1 MIVIELSGGLGNQMF
16 QYALYKKFE
25 SLKKDVVME
34 TSFFRSGQDLREYE
48 LGIFPVKYRT
58 ITDKEAAD
66 IRGYGYQDTVL
77 DKVRH
82 KLMPKKYK
90 TYIDKIGPF
99 QPEIFEMDKVYLSG
113 YWQNENYFKD
123 IKEMICKDFS
133 FDAKLR
139 EKNKGLCAQL
149 EKENSVSVHIRRGDY
164 LTTENTRIHGNICT
178 EEYYSNAMVYMK
190 EKIENPRFYIF
201 TDDLQWAREKY
212 RGEDI
217 TIVDG
222 NRDNS
227 SYVDMFL
234 MSQCKHNIIANS
246 TFSWWGAWLNAN
258 PDKLVLAPPKWLN
271 NFEEAQ
277 VACADWI
284 LIDNK

>member
-25 SLKKDVVME
+25 SLNKDVVME

-58 ITDKEAAD
+58 ITDKEAAE

-77 DKVRH
+77 DKVRY
-82 KLMPKKYK
+82 KLKPKKYE
-90 TYIDKIGPF
+90 TYVDKIGPF
-99 QPEIFEMDKVYLSG
+99 QPEIFEMDNVYLSG

-123 IKEMICKDFS
+123 IKETICRDFS
-133 FDAKLR
+133 FSEEVIK
-139 EKNKGLCAQL
+139 KNKDICKRLKQ
-149 EKENSVSVHIRRGDY
+149 ENSVSVHIRRGDY

-178 EEYYSNAMVYMK
+178 ERYYENAMAYIR
-190 EKIENPRFYIF
+190 ENIENPHFYIF

-212 RGEDI
+212 QGEDI

-234 MSQCKHNIIANS
+234 MSQCKHNIVANS

-258 PDKLVLAPPKWLN
+258 PDKLVLTPPKWLN

-277 VACADWI
+277 IACADWI
-284 LIDNK
+284 IIEKE